1 MDANAFEKLAAAVDY
16 PMVVV
21 TAAAGDERDGCLV
34 GFATQASIDPPR
46 LLVCLS
52 DKNRTYRIAVRSDY
66 LAVHYLAEDNG
77 DLAELFGSETGDEVD
92 KFTQCSWRPGPG
104 DVPLVD
110 GTNGWAVIRVVTRYV
125 MGDHVGFLGDVVDA
139 DCSDIRLQLGFQ
151 AARGIDPGHE
161 P

>member
-1 MDANAFEKLAAAVDY
+1 MDANAFEKIVAAIDY

-21 TAAAGDERDGCLV
+21 TAAAGEERDGCLV
-34 GFATQASIDPPR
+34 GFTTQASIDPPR

-52 DKNRTYRIAVRSDY
+52 DKNRTYRIAVRSEY

-92 KFTQCSWRPGPG
+92 KFDRCSWRPGPEG
-104 DVPLVD
+104 VPLVE
-110 GTNGWAVIRVVTRYV
+110 GTNGWAVVRVVTRHV
-125 MGDHVGFLGDVVDA
+125 MGDHVGFLGDVDDA
-139 DCSDIRLQLGFQ
+139 GHSDIRPQLGFQ
-151 AARGIDPGHE
+151 TAQGIDPGHQ